1 MHGIYISHDASS
13 ATGYAKKLAATV
25 RTASMECPE
34 AVERN
39 APFLRETI
47 SEIREA
53 LALIEAKLPKPTEVK
68 DVQRT
73 AA

>member
-1 MHGIYISHDASS
+1 MYGIYISHDASS
-13 ATGYAKKLAATV
+13 AAGYARKLAATV
-25 RTASMECPE
+25 RSASVECPE

-53 LALIEAKLPKPTEVK
+53 LALVEAKLPKPKEVR
-68 DVQRT
+68 D

>member
-1 MHGIYISHDASS
+1 MYGIHISHDASD

-25 RTASMECPE
+25 RSASMECPE

-53 LALIEAKLPKPTEVK
+53 LALVEAKLPKPKEV
-68 DVQRT
+68 RN
-73 AA
+73 AAA

>member
-1 MHGIYISHDASS
+1 MYGIYISHDASD

-25 RTASMECPE
+25 RSASMESPE

-53 LALIEAKLPKPTEVK
+53 LALVEAKLPKPKEV
-68 DVQRT
+68 RN
-73 AA
+73 AAA